1 MDLKKKRTRRC
12 KKQRNTVVLGIAEQ
26 VNIKQCFKSA
36 RFCMSC
42 IYMCDNGRMRE
53 RERKERKEGKHS
65 SSVHFTPIHFVSL
78 IASSFTRLSIPF
90 VLAVAAVPS
99 RIFDLISTILLSR
112 FGGINFIGSENE
124 MHFTS
129 GRMFTCVRH
138 WLLG

>member
-36 RFCMSC
+36 LFVCLAFTCATM
-42 IYMCDNGRMRE
+42 GEWETE
-53 RERKERKEGKHS
+53 REKREKHS
-65 SSVHFTPIHFVSL
+65 SSVHFTPIHSVSL

-90 VLAVAAVPS
+90 VLAIAAVPS

-124 MHFTS
+124 MYFTS

-138 WLLG
+138 LLLG